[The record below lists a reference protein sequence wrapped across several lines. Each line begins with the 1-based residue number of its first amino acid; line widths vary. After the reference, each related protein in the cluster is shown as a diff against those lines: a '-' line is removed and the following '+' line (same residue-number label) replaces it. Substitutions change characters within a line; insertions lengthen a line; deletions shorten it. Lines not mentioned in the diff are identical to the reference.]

1 MLLEKLINPKPKT
14 TLIFVVFSV
23 FFIVLPFVLNSS
35 LFINNDNSYS
45 TLYFIVAVLIIV
57 LHAFGLNNLIYKNDV
72 IKKENLI
79 VGTVFILLNTFHYN
93 SNINLITSFLLLFF
107 INYLLESYQK
117 EFPFHEIFCG
127 SFILSIITIFNPI
140 VALLY
145 LSFLSCS
152 FIFNFNNW
160 RSYCVS
166 FLGLLMP
173 ILIVFMYSSIVNV
186 NTNILSIYSLPKF
199 SFNYLE
205 ILEFY
210 KVHQN
215 VLIIFLLISLISFI
229 EFFNWLYKKSIRSRK
244 SFFIILIYFII
255 TIAMVLFASMINWY
269 LFLSPL
275 SVFIANYFTYTKKRN
290 LANILFYAFILASLY
305 YRTMIMI

>member
-23 FFIVLPFVLNSS
+23 IFLVLPFVLNSS
-35 LFINNDNSYS
+35 LFINNDNSYN
-45 TLYFIVAVLIIV
+45 TLYFILGVLIIV

-107 INYLLESYQK
+107 INYLLASYQK
-117 EFPFHEIFCG
+117 EFPFHEIFCA
-127 SFILSIITIFNPI
+127 SFILSIITFFNPI

-145 LSFLSCS
+145 LLFLSCS

-160 RSYCVS
+160 RAYCVS

-173 ILIVFMYSSIVNV
+173 LLIIFMYSSIINV
-186 NTNILSIYSLPKF
+186 NTNILSIYLLPKF

-210 KVHQN
+210 KAHQN
-215 VLIIFLLISLISFI
+215 ILIVFLLISLISFI

-255 TIAMVLFASMINWY
+255 TIAMVLFVSTINWY
-269 LFLSPL
+269 LLLSPL
-275 SVFIANYFTYTKKRN
+275 CVFIANYFTYTKKRN
-290 LANILFYAFILASLY
+290 LANILFYTFIIASIY

>member
-14 TLIFVVFSV
+14 TLIFVVFSI
-23 FFIVLPFVLNSS
+23 FLLTLPFVLNSS
-35 LFINNDNSYS
+35 LFINNNDSYGS
-45 TLYFIVAVLIIV
+45 LYSLIAIVIIV
-57 LHAFGLNNLIYKNDV
+57 LHGFGLNNLIYKNDV

-79 VGTVFILLNTFHYN
+79 VATVFILLNTFHYS
-93 SNINLITSFLLLFF
+93 SNINLISSFLLLFF

-117 EFPFHEIFCG
+117 EFPFHEIFCC
-127 SFILSIITIFNPI
+127 SFILSIIAVFNPI
-140 VALLY
+140 VTLLY
-145 LSFLSCS
+145 VSFISCS
-152 FIFNFNNW
+152 FIFNYNNW

-166 FLGLLMP
+166 ILGLFIPL
-173 ILIVFMYSSIVNV
+173 LTVFLYSTIFNT
-186 NTNILSIYSLPKF
+186 NTNILSLYSLPKF

-205 ILEFY
+205 IFEFY

-215 VLIIFLLISLISFI
+215 VLIVFLLISLISFI

-244 SFFIILIYFII
+244 SFFIILIYFLI
-255 TIAMVLFASMINWY
+255 TVFMTLFSSTTNWY
-269 LFLSPL
+269 LLLSPL

-290 LANILFYAFILASLY
+290 LANILFYTFIIASFY

>member
-14 TLIFVVFSV
+14 TLIFVVVSV
-23 FFIVLPFVLNSS
+23 LFLVLPFFLNSS

-45 TLYFIVAVLIIV
+45 TLYFFIAVGIIV

-79 VGTVFILLNTFHYN
+79 VGTVFILLNAFYYN
-93 SNINLITSFLLLFF
+93 SNINLISSFLLLFF
-107 INYLLESYQK
+107 INFLLESYQK
-117 EFPFHEIFCG
+117 EFPFHEVFCC
-127 SFILSIITIFNPI
+127 SFILSVIAIFNPI
-140 VALLY
+140 VSLFYLL
-145 LSFLSCS
+145 FLSCS
-152 FIFNFNNW
+152 FIFNCNNW
-160 RSYCVS
+160 RSYFVS

-173 ILIVFMYSSIVNV
+173 LLIAFMYSSFVGR
-186 NTNILSIYSLPKF
+186 NTNVLSIYSLPKF

-205 ILEFY
+205 ILEFFKDY
-210 KVHQN
+210 QN
-215 VLIIFLLISLISFI
+215 ILIVYLLISLISFI

-244 SFFIILIYFII
+244 SFFIILIYLII
-255 TIAMVLFASMINWY
+255 TIAIILFTSSIDWY
-269 LFLSPL
+269 LLLSPL

-290 LANILFYAFILASLY
+290 LANILFYTFIIASLY